1 VLFDARLHAR
11 SLRAGDL
18 DDLRWF
24 HVGGAL
30 VPMDD
35 AVAPASADAVRE
47 AWSDIAPGALR
58 RLRRAGLVGRAA
70 LGIHPGRI
78 PARGLE
84 ALLQELPEHLGRPGV
99 AAIGEIGLLDGG
111 PREQALLERQLEL
124 AAALRLPVVVA
135 APWRRQLELT
145 RRLLATLREAEL
157 PPERVLFQG
166 VDSRTVKMVQAC
178 GHWVGVSL
186 SRAPEAL
193 DEAVRLVRRLG
204 PEALVLSSGAGHAG
218 GDLLALPRAA
228 ARLRAAGLSAAV
240 VRRVCGGNVQRLLG
254 VPERRTL

>member
-1 VLFDARLHAR
+1 MLFDARLHAR
-11 SLRAGDL
+11 TLRAGDL

-35 AVAPASADAVRE
+35 AVAPASAEAVRE
-47 AWSDIAPGALR
+47 AWTEIAPGALR

-78 PARGLE
+78 PTRGLE

-99 AAIGEIGLLDGG
+99 AAIGEIGLSEGG
-111 PREQALLERQLEL
+111 AREQALLERQLEL
-124 AAALRLPVVVA
+124 AASLRLPVVVA
-135 APWRRQLELT
+135 APWRRELALT
-145 RRLLATLREAEL
+145 RRLLATLRDGEV

-166 VDSRTVKMVQAC
+166 VDSRTVKMVLAC
-178 GHWVGVSL
+178 GHLAGVSL
-186 SRAPEAL
+186 SAGPEAL

-204 PEALVLSSGAGHAG
+204 PEGLVLSSGAGRAG

-240 VRRVCGGNVQRLLG
+240 IRRVCGGNAQRVLG
-254 VPERRTL
+254 VSEPRTG